1 MTRYTLDPREG
12 RLYGDGAPIELTPKA
27 CALLHLLVERRGL
40 LVTKAEIL
48 ARIWPDTAVTE
59 ASIKDYVKH
68 LRRAL
73 DDVAA
78 VPRHIETLRGR
89 GYRYIGDVELATGSG
104 VSTRGPTSGP
114 VVAVLPF
121 EVERAAADDA
131 EHLGRGLCEDILF
144 GLSAYRQLVVISH
157 FSSFRLRQVDPVT
170 AARQL
175 GANYLVVGSI
185 RPVDRHVRLAV
196 QLLDGERGQQLWADR
211 FDAPAGAIGDAVVQA
226 IVCRLVGQ
234 VERARTEEAV
244 ARSGAGEL
252 SAYERVLLGRFQ
264 LAAGHQADV
273 LAARAILAA
282 TTEEFPAFAPA
293 FRWLAETWY
302 DEACSP
308 WSPDPQKAA
317 LHAFAVGRRA
327 VELDDQDSGAH
338 LMVAWGYFR
347 TQRSLELA
355 TAQLERALALN
366 PNDYYTLCLASAL
379 SLWSGDLDAAV
390 AHGEEALRRSPLAPD
405 ACSRTTGLAHYCAGR
420 FGQALEALSRIKA
433 PGIDVHAAVAACYA
447 RRGSLEQAAAAA
459 AICRAAIAAAGVAA
473 TSTLE
478 DPARWRSYWTRTL
491 PFRDPAH
498 LDRLLDDL
506 AVAGVPPPG
515 TETPP

>member
-12 RLYGDGAPIELTPKA
+12 RLHGDGAPIELTPKA

-48 ARIWPDTAVTE
+48 ARVWPDTAVTE
-59 ASIKDYVKH
+59 GSIKDYVKH

-89 GYRYIGDVELATGSG
+89 GYRYIGDVELALAATP
-104 VSTRGPTSGP
+104 GPTSGP

-121 EVERAAADDA
+121 EVEVAPAKET

-144 GLSAYRQLVVISH
+144 GLSAYRQLVVISQ
-157 FSSFRLRQVDPVT
+157 FSSFRLGEVDPVT

-175 GANYLVVGSI
+175 GADYLVVGTI
-185 RPVDRHVRLAV
+185 RPVDRRVRLAV

-211 FDAPAGAIGDAVVQA
+211 FDAPPGAIGDEVVQA

-234 VERARTEEAV
+234 VERARTDEAV
-244 ARSGAGEL
+244 ARGRAGEL
-252 SAYERVLLGRFQ
+252 SAYERVLVGRFR

-273 LAARAILAA
+273 LAARAIFAA
-282 TTEEFPAFAPA
+282 TTEEFPAFAPG
-293 FRWLAETWY
+293 FRWLAESYY

-308 WSPDPQKAA
+308 WSPDPHAAA
-317 LHAFAVGRRA
+317 LDAFAAGRRA
-327 VELDDQDSGAH
+327 LELDDRDSGAH
-338 LMVAWGYFR
+338 LVVAWGYFR

-355 TAQLERALALN
+355 AAELERALALN

-420 FGQALEALSRIKA
+420 FGQALEALSRIRA
-433 PGIDVHAAVAACYA
+433 PGVDVHAAVAACYA
-447 RRGSLEQAAAAA
+447 RQGSLDQAAAAA
-459 AICRAAIAAAGVAA
+459 AMFRAAIAAAGAAA

-498 LDRLLDDL
+498 LDRLLEDL
-506 AVAGVPPPG
+506 AVAGVRAPP
-515 TETPP
+515 TPS